1 MHIQW
6 VCKHLHAGILSVLLT
21 GTSEVAVS
29 HVVAEPGLVLHLMVP
44 AARMLPNI
52 LMDLAAAM
60 DLLSQYWPGSHL
72 WKFSEDKQNKN
83 FGCK

>member
-1 MHIQW
+1 M
-6 VCKHLHAGILSVLLT
+6 LGIMSVLLT

-29 HVVAEPGLVLHLMVP
+29 HVVAEQGLVLYWMMVP
-44 AARMLPNI
+44 AAKMLPDI
-52 LMDLAAAM
+52 LMGLAAAM